1 MEYIKELEH
10 SNSTLNKQ
18 LEQEKKLSKAIVDEF
33 RNKVGQ
39 IMLDLEVKEESF
51 CEKNKFPSSYNFEGE
66 QFEKA

>member
-18 LEQEKKLSKAIVDEF
+18 LEQEKKLSKGIVDEF

-39 IMLDLEVKEESF
+39 IMHDLEAKEESYS
-51 CEKNKFPSSYNFEGE
+51 EKTKFPSSYNFEGE